1 MNFGLGYSEILVIAI
16 IALIVI
22 GPKRLPELLRNV
34 GKVMGQL
41 RRASDDLRREI
52 LFSDEVKDMRDA
64 INDAVNPPDPPP
76 LPPKLKVK
84 ARPEA
89 PGPEAAGETETTALT
104 DSSTEPDA
112 RPIEPK

>member
-1 MNFGLGYSEILVIAI
+1 MSFGLGYSEILVIAV

-52 LFSDEVKDMRDA
+52 LFSDEIRDMRDA
-64 INDAVNPPDPPP
+64 ITDVVNPPDPPP
-76 LPPKLKVK
+76 VPPKLKVK
-84 ARPEA
+84 GRPEDSGPEAGGETADPAPSPIA
-89 PGPEAAGETETTALT
+89 PGP
-104 DSSTEPDA
+104 DP
-112 RPIEPK
+112 RPLEPK